1 MLAAVK
7 SQLTPGE
14 IQKIIDE
21 TVALKKAQLQHDSP
35 EQLATIPSLELKDL
49 NPNQLELPID
59 VTEVNIYNTGTKQE
73 TVV

>member
-7 SQLTPGE
+7 SQLTPDD

-21 TVALKKAQLQHDSP
+21 TVALKKAQQQHDSP

-59 VTEVNIYNTGTKQE
+59 VTEVTRTGS
-73 TVV
+73 